1 MKHSRISRFA
11 ILPVLVLGF
20 LGLTGCDDNDDITGT
35 GGALATLL
43 VDAPTS
49 AVSGQ
54 PFDVAVRVTAVG
66 VTNVQDG
73 LVLATLP
80 PPLAVTAVNAS
91 PGTSA
96 TFVNAGGGAVVTWDL
111 NTLDSNTQ
119 STLHITTTGTL
130 AAGEPART
138 VTVLAALTADGI
150 SPGDAQAQDAVQLM
164 P

>member
-1 MKHSRISRFA
+1 MKFFRMSRMA
-11 ILPVLVLGF
+11 LVPALLLGF
-20 LGLTGCDDNDDITGT
+20 LGVTGCSDENDVTGT
-35 GGALATLL
+35 GGALATLV

-54 PFDVAVRVTAVG
+54 PFDVAVRVSAVG
-66 VTNVQDG
+66 VANVQDG
-73 LVLATLP
+73 LVLTTLP
-80 PPLAVTAVNAS
+80 PPLSVTAVNAS

-96 TFVNAGGGAVVTWDL
+96 TFINAGGGAVVTWDL

-119 STLHITTTGTL
+119 STLHITSTGTL
-130 AAGEPART
+130 TAGEPART
-138 VTVLAALTADGI
+138 VTVLAAMTADGI

>member
-1 MKHSRISRFA
+1 MIGSRISRLW
-11 ILPVLVLGF
+11 ILPVLVIGLS
-20 LGLTGCDDNDDITGT
+20 GLTGCDDSDDVTGT

-73 LVLATLP
+73 LVLMTLP
-80 PPLAVTAVNAS
+80 PPLSVTAVSAS

-96 TFVNAGGGAVVTWDL
+96 TFVNAGGGALVTWDL